1 MLALQH
7 ALRYFALVFGAG
19 FLLAFIRIPL
29 LVPRF
34 GARTAELIEMPVML
48 IVIALASRWI
58 ANRANSQN
66 LLAIGM
72 LALIFMVAAELT
84 VVALTGGGSPIQ
96 YIAAKDPVSGVAYL
110 ASLIVFSLAPWAW
123 SKRLRA

>member
-1 MLALQH
+1 MLVVQH

-19 FLLAFIRIPL
+19 FLLAFIRIPF

-34 GARTAELIEMPVML
+34 GVRTAELIEMPVML

-58 ANRANSQN
+58 ARRTGSRNA
-66 LLAIGM
+66 LPTGM
-72 LALIFMVAAELT
+72 LALIFIVAAELA
-84 VVALTGGGSPIQ
+84 VAALTGGGSPIR
-96 YIAAKDPVSGVAYL
+96 YIAAKDPVSGAAYL

-123 SKRLRA
+123 TKRLRA